1 LQRKHFLENFSA
13 SEFSE
18 IYGSNS
24 SMNAR
29 SKSKKLFLV
38 ELDDFCIE
46 SDYLLVGSG
55 HKESLTYLELGLIR
69 NHRTATTSSAGD
81 AQT

>member
-13 SEFSE
+13 SEFCE
-18 IYGSNS
+18 IYGSNGN
-24 SMNAR
+24 MNAR
-29 SKSKKLFLV
+29 SRVKKLFLV

-55 HKESLTYLELGLIR
+55 YTESLTSLELG
-69 NHRTATTSSAGD
+69 
-81 AQT
+81 